1 LTGYVVQNRILVT
14 GGAGQLAKELLKLD
28 RDLLAPSR
36 NEMDVS
42 SYDSIESYCAKGG
55 VSVVIHAGA
64 VTNKF
69 NEDADEGYLLSN
81 IIGTANVA
89 LWCRRHHARLVYI
102 SSDYVYP
109 GERGDYSEE
118 SPVLPVNRYAA
129 SKLGGECSVLL
140 VANSLIV
147 RTSFYRELNFAQGCT
162 DQYTSRM
169 PIGEAAEAIYR
180 LALREDVAGVI
191 NVGRPVPRS
200 IFDIVKSE
208 FNPDVRPVRRRDI
221 AITYAL
227 PHDSSMDTTR
237 FNNLM
242 TEGTTAS
249 KIQSQCR
256 ICGSVTLDRYLDLG
270 STPLANSYVTRTDL
284 SSPEFREELA
294 LQVCTR
300 CGLSQ
305 LTRVVH
311 PDLMFKNYLYVS
323 STTATFRKHCE
334 ELART
339 SCRVAGAKPGDMVMD
354 IASNDGCLLSKFQD
368 IGMRVV
374 GIDPAENLATE
385 ANAAGIRTLNVY
397 WSPSIAKDVTAR
409 FGDPVVIT
417 ATNVFA
423 HVDDVHKFVEG
434 VASCLARR
442 GIFVIEC
449 PYVLDF
455 IGKNEFDTAYHEH
468 LSYIGITPLVT
479 LMRMHEMDV
488 FDVEYFADLHGGTI
502 RTYVCRRGEHERTP
516 RVAEYLERETAFGIT
531 AREPYRAFAE
541 RVLLNKRQLRE
552 LIDREVA
559 GGKVIW
565 AYGASAKGNTL
576 VNFFE
581 ISDRDVPVAI
591 DDNPKKRG
599 YFTPGAHMRI
609 AGIQELAG
617 TRVDYLLLLA
627 WNFQKE
633 IIARCQ
639 AVQYAGGFILP
650 VPVPT
655 IIPDTSAGAPRK

>member
-1 LTGYVVQNRILVT
+1 MTGCVVQNRILVT
-14 GGAGQLAKELLKLD
+14 GGTGHLAGELLKLD
-28 RDLLAPSR
+28 SDLLAPSR
-36 NEMDVS
+36 MEMDVS
-42 SYDSIESYCAKGG
+42 SYESIESYCASRR
-55 VSVVIHAGA
+55 VSTIIHAAA

-81 IIGTANVA
+81 IVGSANVA
-89 LWCRRHHARLVYI
+89 LWCRRHNARLVYV

-109 GERGDYSEE
+109 GERGGYSEE
-118 SPVLPVNRYAA
+118 SPVLPVNRYAV
-129 SKLGGECSVLL
+129 SKLGGECSVRLL
-140 VANSLIV
+140 ANSLIV
-147 RTSFYRELNFAQGCT
+147 RTSFYRELNFKEGCT

-169 PIGEAAEAIYR
+169 PIREAAEAIYR
-180 LALREDVAGVI
+180 LALRDDVSGI
-191 NVGRPVPRS
+191 LNVGRRTSRS
-200 IFDIVKSE
+200 IFDIVKTE
-208 FNPDVRPVRRRDI
+208 FNHNVRPVLRRDI

-227 PHDSSMDTTR
+227 PYDSSMDTTR
-237 FNNLM
+237 FSNLM
-242 TEGTTAS
+242 TEVTVAS

-256 ICGSVTLDRYLDLG
+256 ICGSGSLVRYLDLG
-270 STPLANSYVTRTDL
+270 STPLANSYITGADL
-284 SSPEFREELA
+284 ASPEFVEELA
-294 LQVCTR
+294 LQMCPV

-323 STTATFRKHCE
+323 STTSTFRDHCE
-334 ELART
+334 EMAATT
-339 SCRVAGAKPGDMVMD
+339 SRVAGATAGDLVMD

-374 GIDPAENLATE
+374 GVDPAENLAAE
-385 ANAAGIRTLNVY
+385 ANAAGIRTLNAY
-397 WSPSIAKDVTAR
+397 WSPSIAKDVAAR
-409 FGDPVVIT
+409 FGNPAVIT

-423 HVDDVHKFVEG
+423 HVDDVHSFVEA

-468 LSYIGITPLVT
+468 LSYIGITPLVK
-479 LMRMHEMDV
+479 LMSMHDMDV

-516 RVAEYLERETAFGIT
+516 RVAEYLDREAAFGLT
-531 AREPYRAFAE
+531 ALEPYRTFAA

-559 GGKVIW
+559 AGKVIW

-576 VNFFE
+576 VNFFQ
-581 ISDRDVPVAI
+581 IGDRDIPVAI
-591 DDNPKKRG
+591 DDNPKKWG
-599 YFTPGAHMRI
+599 YYTPGAHMRI

-617 TRVDYLLLLA
+617 MKVDYLLLLA
-627 WNFQKE
+627 WNFQNE
-633 IIARCQ
+633 IIARCK
-639 AVQYAGGFILP
+639 AAHYAGGFILP

-655 IIPDTSAGAPRK
+655 TISDNSAGAPRT

>member
-1 LTGYVVQNRILVT
+1 MPDRILVT
-14 GGAGQLAKELLKLD
+14 GGTGQLAAELLKID

-36 NEMDVS
+36 REMDIS
-42 SYDSIESYCAKGG
+42 SYDSIESYCAPRN
-55 VSVVIHAGA
+55 VAVVIHAGA

-89 LWCRRHHARLVYI
+89 LWCRRHNARLVYI

-109 GERGDYSEE
+109 GERGGYSEE
-118 SPVLPVNRYAA
+118 SPVLPVNRYAL
-129 SKLGGECSVLL
+129 SKLGGECAVQLL
-140 VANSLIV
+140 AKSLVV
-147 RTSFYRELNFAQGCT
+147 RTSFYRDLNFAQGCT

-169 PIGEAAEAIYR
+169 PIREAAEAIYS
-180 LALREDVAGVI
+180 LALREEVTGVI
-191 NVGRPVPRS
+191 NVGREAPRS
-200 IFDIVKSE
+200 IFDIVRSE
-208 FNPDVRPVRRRDI
+208 FNPGVQPVRRRDI
-221 AITYAL
+221 EITYPL

-237 FNNLM
+237 FRNLM
-242 TEGTTAS
+242 TDVTTAS
-249 KIQSQCR
+249 RIQSKCR
-256 ICGSVTLDRYLDLG
+256 ICGSGPLVRYLDLG
-270 STPLANSYVTRTDL
+270 STPLANSYVRSGDL

-294 LQVCTR
+294 LQVCLT

-323 STTATFRKHCE
+323 STTATFRQHCE
-334 ELART
+334 ELAAT
-339 SCRVAGAKPGDMVMD
+339 ATRVSGAKPGDLVMD
-354 IASNDGCLLSKFQD
+354 IASNDGCLLSKFQE

-374 GIDPAENLATE
+374 GIDPAENLAAE
-385 ANAAGIRTLNVY
+385 ANAAGIRTLNAY
-397 WSPSIAKDVTAR
+397 WSPSIAKDVAAR
-409 FGDPVVIT
+409 FGNPAVIT

-423 HVDDVHKFVEG
+423 HVDDVHGFVEG
-434 VASCLARR
+434 VTASLARR
-442 GIFVIEC
+442 GVFIIEC

-455 IGKNEFDTAYHEH
+455 IERNEFDTAYHEH
-468 LSYIGITPLVT
+468 LSYIGVTPLVK
-479 LMRMHEMDV
+479 LMRMHAMDV

-502 RTYVCRRGEHERTP
+502 RTYVCRLGEHERTE
-516 RVAEYLERETAFGIT
+516 RVGRHLEREAAFGIT
-531 AREPYRAFAE
+531 AREPYRAFAD

-559 GGKVIW
+559 AGKVIW

-581 ISDRDVPVAI
+581 LSDRDVPVAI
-591 DDNPKKRG
+591 DDNPKKWG
-599 YFTPGAHMRI
+599 YYTPGAHMRI
-609 AGIQELAG
+609 TGIQELTG
-617 TRVDYLLLLA
+617 NRVDYLLLLA

-633 IIARCQ
+633 IIARCH
-639 AVQYAGGFILP
+639 AARYAGGFMLP

-655 IIPDTSAGAPRK
+655 IIPETSA

>member
-1 LTGYVVQNRILVT
+1 MQNRILVT
-14 GGAGQLAKELLKLD
+14 GGAGQLAGEILKLD

-36 NEMDVS
+36 KEMDIS
-42 SYDSIESYCAKGG
+42 SYDAIESYCAGRK
-55 VSVVIHAGA
+55 VSTVIHAAA

-81 IIGTANVA
+81 IIGTANVV
-89 LWCRRHHARLVYI
+89 LWCRRHRARLVYV

-109 GERGDYSEE
+109 GERGGYSEE
-118 SPVLPVNRYAA
+118 SPVLPVNRYAL
-129 SKLGGECSVLL
+129 SKLGGECSVRLL
-140 VANSLIV
+140 AGSLIV

-162 DQYTSRM
+162 DQYTSRI
-169 PIGEAAEAIYR
+169 PIQEAAEAIYR
-180 LALREDVAGVI
+180 LALRDDVSGII
-191 NVGRPVPRS
+191 NVGTQAPRS
-200 IFDIVKSE
+200 IFDIVRDE
-208 FNPDVRPVRRRDI
+208 FNPNVRPVRRRDI
-221 AITYAL
+221 AITYPL

-242 TEGTTAS
+242 TEATTAS
-249 KIQSQCR
+249 RIQSQCR
-256 ICGSVTLDRYLDLG
+256 ICGSGSLVRYLDLG
-270 STPLANSYVTRTDL
+270 STPLANSYVTHADL
-284 SSPEFREELA
+284 SFPEFTEELA
-294 LQVCTR
+294 LQVCPA

-334 ELART
+334 ELAAT
-339 SCRVAGAKPGDMVMD
+339 CSRVAGAKPGDLVMD

-374 GIDPAENLATE
+374 GIDPAENLAAE
-385 ANAAGIRTLNVY
+385 ANAAGIRTLNAY
-397 WSPSIAKDVTAR
+397 WSPSIAKDVAAR
-409 FGDPVVIT
+409 FGSPVVIT

-423 HVDDVHKFVEG
+423 HVDDVHRFVEG
-434 VASCLARR
+434 VVSCMARR

-468 LSYIGITPLVT
+468 LSYIGITPLVK
-479 LMRMHEMDV
+479 LMSMHEMDV

-502 RTYVCRRGEHERTP
+502 RTYVCRRGEYERTG
-516 RVAEYLERETAFGIT
+516 RVAEHLDREAAFGIT
-531 AREPYRAFAE
+531 ATEPYRAFAE

-559 GGKVIW
+559 AGKVIW

-576 VNFFE
+576 VNFFQ
-581 ISDRDVPVAI
+581 ISDREVPVAI
-591 DDNPKKRG
+591 DDNPKKWG
-599 YFTPGAHMRI
+599 YYTPGAHMRI

-617 TRVDYLLLLA
+617 TKVDYLLLLA
-627 WNFQKE
+627 WNFKNE
-633 IIARCQ
+633 IIARCTT
-639 AVQYAGGFILP
+639 AGYAGGFILP

-655 IIPDTSAGAPRK
+655 TIPDTSAGAPRK